1 MRVFHVLAPLSAA
14 SVSATNCVGSSR
26 NLPADQCDAWMK
38 FHSDTGGMA
47 PQAPGG
53 GLNYWISGGTPTCY
67 GQLYNTDPC
76 QCRGQGGQYS
86 TCNEPG
92 GGQPGGTAI
101 TQMYVRAPA
110 RRCPAQ
116 S

>member
-47 PQAPGG
+47 PQANG
-53 GLNYWISGGTPTCY
+53 GLRYWISGGTPTCY

-76 QCRGQGGQYS
+76 RCRGQGGQYR

-92 GGQPGGTAI
+92 TAI
-101 TQMYVRAPA
+101 EYMYVRAPA